1 MALDGIVLATLVE
14 ELKDTLVGG
23 RIDKIY
29 QIEKDELLVSVRNN
43 GSAYKLLLTANS
55 SYPRLHLSTLAKNNE
70 AQPPMFCMML
80 RKHLGG
86 GKILDIIQPDME
98 RIVELHIEATNELG
112 DKECKRLI
120 IEIMGRHSN
129 IILTKADGTILDS
142 IKHISLDK
150 SSVREILPN
159 RTYVRPPS
167 QNKHNPLD
175 ENLPH
180 FIETLKG
187 KDLPLFKALYMSYNG
202 LSPAVSHSICLAAH
216 LDDDTLAST
225 FSESDLTTLYNVF
238 HDLMGRIHSNEISP
252 RIYLDE
258 QELPMDFYTL
268 PLQLYTNYN
277 SKSFDTISRMLEY
290 YYFEKSTRFNVSQKT
305 ADIKKL
311 VHNFLE
317 RNVRKQ
323 QIQEKALDEA
333 ANKELYKIY
342 GELLTAYAHSIPEGS
357 ESFTTMNYYEEPYE
371 DITIPLSPR
380 KSPIQNAQ
388 GYFKLYNKAKR
399 TEIAATEQLAIIEE
413 DIAYLQSVLLSLDF
427 LETKEDIEE
436 LREELVTMGY
446 LKKRKGN
453 NKRKQNKKTLPF
465 LQFKA
470 SSGQM
475 IYVGKN
481 NYQNDELTMKFAK
494 SNDMWLHI
502 KAGPGSHVII
512 RSEGT
517 EGFTDETLL
526 EAATLAAY
534 YSSGK
539 QSSQVP
545 IDYTLK
551 KFVKKVPNAKPGMV
565 IYTQFKTLY
574 VTPTESFIKKLTL
587 PESK

>member
-1 MALDGIVLATLVE
+1 MAFDGIVLATLVQ

-29 QIEKDELLVSVRNN
+29 QIEKDELLLSVRNN
-43 GSAYKLLLTANS
+43 SSAYKLLLAANS
-55 SYPRLHLSTLAKNNE
+55 SYPRLHLSTLSKNNE
-70 AQPPMFCMML
+70 LQPPMFCMML

-86 GKILDIIQPDME
+86 GRILDIVQPDFE

-112 DKECKRLI
+112 DKENKRLI

-150 SSVREILPN
+150 SSVREVLPN

-167 QNKHNPLD
+167 QNKRNPLH
-175 ENLPH
+175 ENVADFLK
-180 FIETLKG
+180 TLKE
-187 KDLPLFKALYMSYNG
+187 KELPTFKALYMSYNG
-202 LSPAVSHSICLAAH
+202 LSPVVSHSICLASGVC
-216 LDDDTLAST
+216 DDSLANTLSND
-225 FSESDLTTLYNVF
+225 DLMKLYTVF
-238 HDLMGRIHSNEISP
+238 HNLMEKLHTNNFSP
-252 RIYLDE
+252 CIYLDE

-268 PLQLYTNYN
+268 PLSIYAPYKKQN
-277 SKSFDTISRMLEY
+277 FETISEMLEY
-290 YYFEKSTRFNVSQKT
+290 YYFEKNTRFNVSQKT

-317 RNVRKQ
+317 RNVRKK

-342 GELLTAYAHSIPEGS
+342 GELLTAYAHSITEGS
-357 ESFTTMNYYEEPYE
+357 ESFTTMNYYAEPYE
-371 DITIPLSPR
+371 DITIPLNPR
-380 KSPIQNAQ
+380 KSAIQNAQ
-388 GYFKLYNKAKR
+388 AYFKLYNKAKR

-427 LETKEDIEE
+427 LETKEDIAE
-436 LREELVTMGY
+436 LREELVEMGY

-453 NKRKQNKKTLPF
+453 NKRKQNKKTVPF

-470 SSGQM
+470 SSGQL

-494 SNDMWLHI
+494 ANDMWLHI

-512 RSEGT
+512 RAEGQ
-517 EGFTDETLL
+517 EGFSDETLL

-551 KFVKKVPNAKPGMV
+551 KFVKTVPGAKPAMV

-587 PESK
+587 EEKK